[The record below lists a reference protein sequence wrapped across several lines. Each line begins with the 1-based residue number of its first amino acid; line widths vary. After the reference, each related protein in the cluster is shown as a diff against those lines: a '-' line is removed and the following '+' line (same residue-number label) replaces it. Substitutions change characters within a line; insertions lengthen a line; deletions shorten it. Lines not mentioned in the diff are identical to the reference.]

1 MISSVKKLQM
11 TSAALTTFQIV
22 LARSGV
28 VSLKKWIIEE
38 VLLVVGLSVLA
49 YGQIMGT
56 TFYG

>member
-1 MISSVKKLQM
+1 M

-49 YGQIMGT
+49 YGQIMGK

>member
-1 MISSVKKLQM
+1 M

-22 LARSGV
+22 LAGSEV

-38 VLLVVGLSVLA
+38 VLLVVGLFLLA